1 MKNLFENWR
10 KFLKEEAIEK
20 LYKALGEDQ
29 QKIFKSLTAEQ
40 QLDLATEWEQDGK
53 PGGLLMEGIEVDF
66 EVGDVVLGGKYKN
79 KRMVVKEIGKDELG
93 QPTVNGKPML
103 KFRIEKHLP
112 DNKKSKKTLDAEK
125 EKTKLTN
132 EAKVSRA
139 LLKTLRTWPKPWKPG
154 ASQPGKYYG
163 NFKRSDWT
171 ADDKGYI
178 EDKGRGFYILTDL
191 GREIL
196 AANQPEE
203 EKVNE
208 QGSALPPGMEGFGF
222 DVEDEDDE
230 RDTDVDALAALDQ
243 GDEFVIGRRRQI
255 YRVINKSKNALI
267 KHVIKIGSK
276 RRNSYMVKRVNPEGY
291 VVAPFKVIRADGTS
305 EKKPAAP
312 AGLITKVGHTEA
324 RDR

>member
-1 MKNLFENWR
+1 MKEYNDELTDEELELVVGGSSKSVKHIFENWR
-10 KFLKEEAIEK
+10 R
-20 LYKALGEDQ
+20 Y
-29 QKIFKSLTAEQ
+29 
-40 QLDLATEWEQDGK
+40 TENID
-53 PGGLLMEGIEVDF
+53 VDV

-79 KRMVVKEIGKDELG
+79 KRIVVKEIGKDELG

-154 ASQPGKYYG
+154 ASEPGKYYG

-178 EDKGRGFYILTDL
+178 EDQGRGFYVLSDL

-196 AANQPEE
+196 AANPPEE
-203 EKVNE
+203 EKLDEAFLNPKS
-208 QGSALPPGMEGFGF
+208 QGYF
-222 DVEDEDDE
+222 
-230 RDTDVDALAALDQ
+230 DALDGKKRDRGMLDDKEYLE
-243 GDEFVIGRRRQI
+243 GYEKGLKEKE
-255 YRVINKSKNALI
+255 NET
-267 KHVIKIGSK
+267 
-276 RRNSYMVKRVNPEGY
+276 PEG
-291 VVAPFKVIRADGTS
+291 K
-305 EKKPAAP
+305 
-312 AGLITKVGHTEA
+312 
-324 RDR
+324 